1 MEKLKIEMQN
11 FPNIKINKYEGKYE
25 QDQSI
30 TIWTKIEYDLDK
42 IASELRKDYSKAI
55 DTIIYSWV
63 NENKKDII
71 EEIFEDILFN
81 ILKKLEKERKKL
93 KKHIMR

>member
-1 MEKLKIEMQN
+1 M
-11 FPNIKINKYEGKYE
+11 
-25 QDQSI
+25 
-30 TIWTKIEYDLDK
+30 DK

-63 NENKKDII
+63 IANKKDII
-71 EEIFEDILFN
+71 NEIFEDIPYN

-93 KKHIMR
+93 KKHIMRQNTDVKNVIIESDYDELQFWN